1 MPGHRY
7 GADKKERCDV
17 TEEKG
22 FIGRLFDFSF
32 SEFVTAKVIPLLF
45 GIAVVFHAFAVLVMI
60 VGRFR
65 SGFWGGLLFLILSPL
80 VYLLMVLMVRIWC
93 ELVIVVFK
101 IAENT
106 RVLAAA
112 AKPAAAPEA
121 ETASDR

>member
-1 MPGHRY
+1 ME
-7 GADKKERCDV
+7 AD
-17 TEEKG
+17 KG

-32 SEFVTAKVIPLLF
+32 SEFVTAKIIPLLF
-45 GIAVVFHAFAVLVMI
+45 GIGIVLQAFAVLGMI

-65 SGFWGGLLFLILSPL
+65 AGFWGGLLFLIISPL
-80 VYLLMVLMVRIWC
+80 IYLLMVLMVRIWC

-112 AKPAAAPEA
+112 AKPQTAAPDA
-121 ETASDR
+121 TLPVA

>member
-1 MPGHRY
+1 ME
-7 GADKKERCDV
+7 AD
-17 TEEKG
+17 KG

-32 SEFVTAKVIPLLF
+32 SEFVTAKIIPLLF
-45 GIAVVFHAFAVLVMI
+45 GIGIVVHAIVVLTMI
-60 VGRFR
+60 IARFR
-65 SGFWGGLLFLILSPL
+65 GGFWGGLLFLVISPV

-112 AKPAAAPEA
+112 TKPQTAATDTTTTVA
-121 ETASDR
+121 

>member
-1 MPGHRY
+1 ME
-7 GADKKERCDV
+7 AD
-17 TEEKG
+17 KG

-45 GIAVVFHAFAVLVMI
+45 GIGIVLQAFAVLSMI

-65 SGFWGGLLFLILSPL
+65 GGFWGGLLFLIISPAI
-80 VYLLMVLMVRIWC
+80 YLLMVLMIRIWC

-112 AKPAAAPEA
+112 TKPQSAATDATPPVV
-121 ETASDR
+121 